1 MATVTADKNK
11 VVYIIG
17 AITGNPDYK
26 RHFDRAERDLRD
38 LGYEMIINPTVSP
51 ANLPYDRYSYL
62 SVGAVQASDII
73 CVLEGWEKSKGAR
86 AEFSLAEMM
95 GKTII
100 YEVCHYGK
108 TGLEQIL

>member
-1 MATVTADKNK
+1 MATIKVDKNK

-17 AITGNPDYK
+17 SITGNPDYK
-26 RHFDRAERDLRD
+26 QHFDRAERELRE
-38 LGYEMIINPTVSP
+38 LGYEMIINPTNNPV
-51 ANLPYDRYSYL
+51 NLPYERYSYL

-95 GKTII
+95 GKTIM

-108 TGLEQIL
+108 PDLGQIL

>member
-1 MATVTADKNK
+1 MATIKVDKNK

-17 AITGNPDYK
+17 SITGNPDYK
-26 RHFDRAERDLRD
+26 QHFDRAERELRE
-38 LGYEMIINPTVSP
+38 LGYEMIINPTVNP
-51 ANLPYDRYSYL
+51 VNLPYERYSYL

-108 TGLEQIL
+108 PDLGQIL